1 MSILGYEFFRN
12 ALLGMC
18 IISVVAAVVG
28 TYIVTRRQV
37 FIAGGITHTCFGG
50 LGLGYF
56 MGWNPFICAAAFAI
70 AGSLGVDFLSRRRV
84 RQDSATAVIWALG
97 MALGILFVFMS
108 SGYVPELNAFL
119 FGNVLSI
126 SRMDIWVF
134 ACFAVVLGAFYG
146 VFYRRIVSVSFD
158 EDFARTRRVP
168 VGFITG
174 SMSVLTAIAIVLVI
188 KMIGVMLLV
197 AMVSIPQ
204 LSAENLSH
212 RYGRIMWWSMLIS
225 LIGGIGGLWLA
236 YFLDVPASAMV
247 VILLTAAWGGSL
259 GVRRAVDKLSV

>member
-1 MSILGYEFFRN
+1 MTILEYEFFRN
-12 ALLGMC
+12 ALVGMV

-56 MGWNPFICAAAFAI
+56 MGWNPFVCAAAFAI

-84 RQDSATAVIWALG
+84 RQDSATAVIWAFG
-97 MALGILFVFMS
+97 MALGVLFVFMT
-108 SGYVPELNAFL
+108 SGFVPELNAFL

-126 SRMDIWVF
+126 SRVDLWVF
-134 ACFAVVLGAFYG
+134 GVFALVLGGFYG
-146 VFYRRIVSVSFD
+146 VFYRRIVAVSFD
-158 EDFARTRRVP
+158 EDFARTRRLP
-168 VGFITG
+168 VG
-174 SMSVLTAIAIVLVI
+174 VLTGCMSILTAVAIVLVI

-204 LSAENLSH
+204 MTAENISR
-212 RYGRIMWWSMLIS
+212 RYGGIMWWSLLIS
-225 LIGGIGGLWLA
+225 VLGGVGGLWLA
-236 YFLDVPASAMV
+236 YWLDVPASATV
-247 VILLTAAWGGSL
+247 VILLTAAWGVSL
-259 GVRRAVDKLSV
+259 LRRSYGA